1 MDLGIGGRS
10 ALVFGGSRGI
20 GRAVANVLA
29 AEGANV
35 AVCARKGWAAR
46 RVAAEAAERGR
57 VKALGYA
64 LEAWDET
71 SAAAQA
77 ERIARDFGAIDI
89 LFGIVRHT
97 LREDGQSNPG
107 APTWSARLDD
117 GFLRFRALTEALLPG
132 MRRRRW
138 GRVLWMVPWPE
149 ARNSAEESV
158 RAATGAAFTAWL
170 RCVAAEVARDGV
182 TLNVLTPPPF
192 WRRAA
197 PAGRVRPE
205 AGGVRRSPGRI
216 PKTETRPWH
225 VKSYPPGRSPRRR
238 PSSSA
243 TARGGSAAG
252 LSSLA
257 PPWRRAV
264 IRTFPA
270 AVTGRRVSNPAP
282 APSWRSP
289 AGARTRRR

>member
-205 AGGVRRSPGRI
+205 SVPAPGGAGAPLAGADPEDRDPPLACEVLSAGEIAAAAAFLLSDCARGVCGRTLELGATMA
-216 PKTETRPWH
+216 PSRHPN
-225 VKSYPPGRSPRRR
+225 VPRRR
-238 PSSSA
+238 DGTP
-243 TARGGSAAG
+243 RQ
-252 LSSLA
+252 
-257 PPWRRAV
+257 
-264 IRTFPA
+264 
-270 AVTGRRVSNPAP
+270 
-282 APSWRSP
+282 
-289 AGARTRRR
+289 